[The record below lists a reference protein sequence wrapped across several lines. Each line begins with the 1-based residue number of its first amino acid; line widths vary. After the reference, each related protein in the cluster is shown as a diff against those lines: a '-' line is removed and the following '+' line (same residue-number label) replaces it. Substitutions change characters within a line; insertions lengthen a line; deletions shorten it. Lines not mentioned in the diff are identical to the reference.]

1 MPVDILIAIILS
13 FFTLNGMRKGFI
25 KEISKIIGIILGII
39 ISNHFGVSIRPYLSN
54 WISYEPALNVACY
67 FIIFVIIVA
76 IIGIIAMILQKFF
89 ELILLGWLNKLLGLL
104 LGLCKGLLIVS
115 LFIFILEAIPQA
127 KNTREKL
134 NNESILY
141 QVCNTLKEMSIS
153 TISISDETN
162 SAKNKIEKIINNP
175 NQILNP

>member
-104 LGLCKGLLIVS
+104 LGFLLSLYIPISLCIPMFDPYIS
-115 LFIFILEAIPQA
+115 LYIPMYPYI
-127 KNTREKL
+127 
-134 NNESILY
+134 SLY
-141 QVCNTLKEMSIS
+141 IYPYMVYIP
-153 TISISDETN
+153 I
-162 SAKNKIEKIINNP
+162 
-175 NQILNP
+175 